1 LLRQSAGLNA
11 LTESKEE
18 GNVAQ
23 IERMA
28 VIGLGTMGHGIA
40 QTYAMAGCEV
50 SAYDDFE
57 PARQSLHQR
66 VRANLNSFVEVGLL
80 SALEVEPTLAR
91 LTVCNSES
99 EAVEGVDCV
108 TEAIIEDLPAKQAL
122 LKRLESLVSDT
133 TILAS
138 NSSTFPIS
146 QSGSGLAHPERAIV
160 THWFNPPHIVP
171 AVEVVAGPATNES
184 TIVAMIELLRS
195 AGKLPIRIN
204 QELPGFLVNRI
215 QIAIKREVWDLYDR
229 GIASVEDIDAAIQ
242 GSMGFRLAT
251 MGQLRVDDFGGL
263 DVQEAV
269 YNNLVHE
276 IASGTEIPASVQAI
290 VDAGHFGFKNGEGFY
305 TYPEHQRVE
314 ILAERDQRFLQ
325 LLKLFQGHAM

>member
-1 LLRQSAGLNA
+1 M
-11 LTESKEE
+11 TESNKGE
-18 GNVAQ
+18 NVAR
-23 IERMA
+23 IEWMA

-50 SAYDDFE
+50 RAYDEFE

-66 VRANLNSFVEVGLL
+66 VRANLNSFVDVGLL
-80 SALEVEPTLAR
+80 PESEVEPTLAR
-91 LTVCNSES
+91 LTVCNSEA
-99 EAVEGVDCV
+99 EAVQGVDCV

-122 LKRLESLVSDT
+122 LKRLESLVNET

-146 QSGSGLAHPERAIV
+146 QSGSGLAHPERAVV

-171 AVEVVAGPATNES
+171 TVEVVGGPATNES
-184 TIVAMIELLRS
+184 TIEAMIDLLRS

-269 YNNLVHE
+269 YNNLVTE

-290 VDAGHFGFKNGEGFY
+290 VDAGHYGFKNGEGFY
-305 TYPEHQRVE
+305 SYPQESAEAIRS
-314 ILAERDQRFLQ
+314 ERDQHFLQ
-325 LLKLFQGHAM
+325 LLKLFYSRGSSDA

>member
-1 LLRQSAGLNA
+1 MTISSLPGNHCISGSRRISFICRSGASAG
-11 LTESKEE
+11 
-18 GNVAQ
+18 
-23 IERMA
+23 
-28 VIGLGTMGHGIA
+28 IG
-40 QTYAMAGCEV
+40 
-50 SAYDDFE
+50 
-57 PARQSLHQR
+57 R
-66 VRANLNSFVEVGLL
+66 RAN
-80 SALEVEPTLAR
+80 ACAAD
-91 LTVCNSES
+91 VCNSEA
-99 EAVEGVDCV
+99 EAVQGVDCV
-108 TEAIIEDLPAKQAL
+108 TEAIIEDLPAKRAL
-122 LKRLESLVSDT
+122 SDKLLESLVSET

-146 QSGSGLAHPERAIV
+146 QSGNELAHPERAIV

-171 AVEVVAGPATNES
+171 TVEVVGGPATNES
-184 TIVAMIELLRS
+184 TIVAMIDLLRS

-251 MGQLRVDDFGGL
+251 MGQLRVDDFGGF

-269 YNNLVHE
+269 YNNLVPE
-276 IASGTEIPASVQAI
+276 IASGTKIPASVQAI

-305 TYPEHQRVE
+305 TYPPETSDS

-325 LLKLFQGHAM
+325 LLKLFYPRS

>member
-1 LLRQSAGLNA
+1 M
-11 LTESKEE
+11 TESNEG
-18 GNVAQ
+18 GNVAR

-50 SAYDDFE
+50 RAFDEFE

-66 VRANLNSFVEVGLL
+66 VRTNLNSFVDVGLL
-80 SALEVEPTLAR
+80 PAAEVEPTLAR
-91 LTVCNSES
+91 LTVCNSEA
-99 EAVEGVDCV
+99 EAVQGVDCV
-108 TEAIIEDLPAKQAL
+108 TEAIVEDLPSKQAL

-146 QSGSGLAHPERAIV
+146 QSGSELAHPARAIV

-171 AVEVVAGPATNES
+171 TVEVVGGPATSES
-184 TIVAMIELLRS
+184 TIVAMIDLLRS

-263 DVQEAV
+263 DIQDAV
-269 YNNLVHE
+269 YRNLIPE
-276 IASGTEIPASVQAI
+276 IASGLEVPASVQAI
-290 VDAGHFGFKNGEGFY
+290 IDAGHFGFKNGEGFY
-305 TYPEHQRVE
+305 PYPEGQRAE

-325 LLKLFQGHAM
+325 LLKLFHGRAGSDV